1 MTDVPADG
9 ERIANLAAPD
19 QPAVSDLA
27 AEPDAGPPEDDLEAR
42 WPEETPELDGAA
54 SDLPGAGLPGVAE
67 PRAERSDVVRNADD
81 DGPTAWAITVC
92 SIVLAG
98 EAAAATV
105 LRRSLRAQHPDTR
118 FILLTVDEPRRDGA
132 GADGGA
138 DRDGEV
144 LRPVDIGVSD
154 AELNRLAT
162 ACTGE
167 ELRAAL
173 RPRLLVHL
181 LRLGY
186 PVLYLDPWVYVVG
199 SLLDRVV
206 PAVHERPLVLA
217 PRVLEPLPRDG
228 LRPAAEELAV
238 GGTFDTGLVAVAPGA
253 ERFLHSWAQQVRMAP
268 DGTGFL
274 DGAPALVDHRVLRDA
289 GVGLSSWNAAQRE
302 LWRDEDG
309 LLMIADGTPLRTVH
323 FDGFDPQRP
332 WLLSTRVSDRP
343 RVLLSEHP
351 ELAGLCAA
359 YLKELAKAGEPGARP
374 QSPRFDVLPD
384 GVALPVEL
392 RREFHDGWMA
402 AERTG
407 APPPPPAFAVTDDDG
422 VPQAQAFLGWAADP
436 ADAMQRRAGGNRW
449 VAAVW
454 RGDEALRGEFP
465 DPFGVDAEGF
475 RAWCAGPGLA
485 AGRVHPETVPSVP
498 EYAGVELLDQLGVS
512 VLGDHPVADLLR
524 SAVEQSGLPTATEP
538 SYPVVLD
545 CTGHALTMPERHL
558 VQVCVNGVAVSPQ
571 AAELWVLSE
580 TTRSRM
586 QRAGRP
592 VRVVSLPVPDPGL
605 LDLPARKAARARL
618 GLDDGMVFAA
628 SIDHAD
634 ERRDNALGLVGT
646 FLAAFPDRA
655 DVRLVLLV
663 AGAREHQESAERL
676 RLATAADRRVTLLD
690 STRVTEHELIDAAD
704 CIVSLHRDAELVTG
718 GDDIALRL
726 LTAVARGV
734 PVLTSDHGSTADLLG
749 GDLAAL
755 VPCFEGRSEPDMRSA
770 AELLRRFA
778 DAPDAVAGL
787 GSAAR
792 DHLLAARDV
801 HWAAQQ
807 VRGMVE
813 VAYRSWRQ
821 SRAQQ
826 RAVDDD
832 PLKPLVAARHALHR
846 APEVDTQG
854 SRMLAPALQRA
865 MLKALS
871 HYDGH
876 LREVMRSL
884 IDGVERTAGEL
895 LRRQDEIASG
905 VEPVE
910 LEALRAEIAR
920 IDRQRG
926 QLAEHLVGTDDA
938 VVRARSDLAGHQQ
951 RLRAVEEAATTE
963 SSTRHRQV
971 DLVAERLDRLTAALD
986 KTLDRI
992 DSLESRVADALRERD
1007 GDLASRLH
1015 DVERTARTADALR
1028 RVVVREHE
1036 RQVGV
1041 PDGPPSSLVLSDAGL
1056 IRLPAEDGVMLPWL
1070 STHGVWEPEFST
1082 LIDALLEPDGVFVDI
1097 GAHVGYQTVRVLS
1110 RLGPR
1115 GAVVAVEPCEKTAAL
1130 LRRNVAV
1137 NVSPTAAARLTV
1149 VSAAAWDEPGRLTAE
1164 PAPGGGLRLNPQP
1177 AVDLFSDSAP
1187 ADAEAGETVEPQY
1200 VDAVRLDRHLDGLA
1214 ELRGLRLSVVRVDTP
1229 GCTQRALG
1237 GLVRLLRR
1245 DRPHVV
1251 CTFSPTATRRDG
1263 AEPAAVLREFQS
1275 WGYELALADSG
1286 DPVSAADVVHSAP
1299 AGGARLWLRP
1309 GVGTADQAE

>member
-9 ERIANLAAPD
+9 ERAADLAAPEE
-19 QPAVSDLA
+19 PAVS
-27 AEPDAGPPEDDLEAR
+27 ESTTRPDAGPPEDDLEER
-42 WPEETPELDGAA
+42 WPEETPELAEAA
-54 SDLPGAGLPGVAE
+54 SGFSSVVE
-67 PRAERSDVVRNADD
+67 PRAAAPGIVRNGDD
-81 DGPTAWAITVC
+81 DGATTWAITVC
-92 SIVLAG
+92 SIAMAG
-98 EAAAATV
+98 ELPAATV
-105 LRRSLRAQHPDTR
+105 LRRSLRTQHPDTR
-118 FILLTVDEPRRDGA
+118 FILLTVDGSGSDTGA
-132 GADGGA
+132 GG
-138 DRDGEV
+138 DGEV

-154 AELNRLAT
+154 GELSRLAT

-167 ELRAAL
+167 ELRATL
-173 RPRLLVHL
+173 RPRLLAHL

-228 LRPAAEELAV
+228 LRPAAEELAA
-238 GGTFDTGLVAVAPGA
+238 GGTFDTGMVAVAPGA
-253 ERFLHSWAQQVRMAP
+253 EGFLHSWAQQARLAP
-268 DGTGFL
+268 GGTGFL

-359 YLKELAKAGEPGARP
+359 YLRELAEAGERGTRTA
-374 QSPRFDVLPD
+374 SPRFDVLPD

-407 APPPPPAFAVTDDDG
+407 AEPPPPAFAVCADAA
-422 VPQAQAFLGWAADP
+422 AQARAFLHWAAGP
-436 ADAMQRRAGGNRW
+436 ADAVQRRAGGNRW

-454 RGDEALRGEFP
+454 RGDAALRREFP
-465 DPFGVDAEGF
+465 DPFGIDAEGF

-498 EYAGVELLDQLGVS
+498 EFSGVELLDQLGVS

-524 SAVEQSGLPTATEP
+524 SAVEQSGLPTAAEP

-545 CTGHALTMPERHL
+545 CTGHALTMPDRHL
-558 VQVCVNGVAVSPQ
+558 VQVCVSGVAVSPQ

-586 QRAGRP
+586 QRVGRP
-592 VRVVSLPVPDPGL
+592 VRVVPLPVPDPGL

-646 FLAAFPDRA
+646 FLAAFPDRT

-663 AGAREHQESAERL
+663 TGAGEHQEGAERL

-690 STRVTEHELIDAAD
+690 ASRVSEDELIDAAD
-704 CIVSLHRDAELVTG
+704 CVVSLHRDAELVTG

-726 LTAVARGV
+726 LRAVARGV
-734 PVLTSDHGSTADLLG
+734 PVLTTDHGSTADLLG
-749 GDLAAL
+749 ADLAAL
-755 VPCFEGRSEPDMRSA
+755 VPCFEGRGEPDMRSA

-826 RAVDDD
+826 RTVDDD

-884 IDGVERTAGEL
+884 VDGVERTAGEL
-895 LRRQDEIASG
+895 LRRQDEIAGG
-905 VEPVE
+905 VEPVD
-910 LEALRAEIAR
+910 LDALRAEIDR

-938 VVRARSDLAGHQQ
+938 VVRARSDLAGQQQ
-951 RLRAVEEAATTE
+951 RLRAVEEATRSE

-971 DLVAERLDRLTAALD
+971 DLVVERLDRLTAALD

-1007 GDLASRLH
+1007 GDLAARLH
-1015 DVERTARTADALR
+1015 DLERTARTADALR

-1056 IRLPAEDGVMLPWL
+1056 IRLPAEDGMMLPWL
-1070 STHGVWEPEFST
+1070 STHGVWEPEFSA

-1137 NVSPTAAARLTV
+1137 NVSPAAAARLTV
-1149 VSAAAWDEPGRLTAE
+1149 VTAAAWDEPGRLAAE
-1164 PAPGGGLRLNPQP
+1164 PAPGGGLRLNPRP
-1177 AVDLFSDSAP
+1177 AVDLFADSAP
-1187 ADAEAGETVEPQY
+1187 AEAATEVTTESVEPRQ
-1200 VDAVRLDRHLDGLA
+1200 VDAVRLDGHLDGLA
-1214 ELRGLRLSVVRVDTP
+1214 DLRGLRISVVRADTP

-1245 DRPHVV
+1245 DRPHVI
-1251 CTFSPTATRRDG
+1251 CTFSPTATRRAG
-1263 AEPAAVLREFQS
+1263 AEPTAVLREFES
-1275 WGYELALADSG
+1275 WGYELVQAGSG
-1286 DPVSAADVVHSAP
+1286 EPVSAAEVVRSAP

-1309 GVGTADQAE
+1309 VPGRAEQGD